1 MIGHV
6 SPTRQGTR
14 ILAPHLGAILA
25 AGAIQDALR
34 PHVLRGLGA
43 DALPADYNA
52 NVIAENAA
60 LADYI
65 PRVESAIRS
74 RGFTP
79 QIEYVAGGSSSGS
92 GGTWARS
99 DQYVIR
105 IAEFPAWIG
114 ALVASWVTSYDPDER
129 ARYYIGEAQRW
140 QGTSMYDN
148 QYTSVSE
155 PAPAATSSS
164 TTRTASTTT
173 RSSPTTTQQTA
184 TTQSSVQPVTNPA
197 PRVVYY
203 TDPYRP
209 SLPTPRRTSA
219 TSVQEQIG
227 APDAGGQRVADDG
240 TADTG
245 QAQVDTFDYQAW
257 LEKAKEYWWLAAIV
271 AGYFAFRGGRRR

>member
-1 MIGHV
+1 MIGYV
-6 SPTRQGTR
+6 SPTRQRTR

-25 AGAIQDALR
+25 AWAIEDALR
-34 PHVLRGLGA
+34 PYTLRGLGA

-52 NVIAENAA
+52 DVAAQNAA
-60 LADYI
+60 LAAYI
-65 PRVESAIRS
+65 PRVQSAINS
-74 RGFTP
+74 RGFHA
-79 QIEYVAGGSSSGS
+79 QIEYVAGGTSSGS

-114 ALVASWVTSYDPDER
+114 ALVASWITSYDPDER

-164 TTRTASTTT
+164 TTRTASITT
-173 RSSPTTTQQTA
+173 RSSPTTTQQT
-184 TTQSSVQPVTNPA
+184 TTAQSSVQPVTNPA

-203 TDPYRP
+203 TEPYRP
-209 SLPTPRRTSA
+209 RLPAPTRT
-219 TSVQEQIG
+219 TERTIEEQIG
-227 APDAGGQRVADDG
+227 APSTGGPVEEEGGEIQPAVVVPFDW
-240 TADTG
+240 
-245 QAQVDTFDYQAW
+245 QAMLDQA
-257 LEKAKEYWWLAAIV
+257 KQYWWLAAIL
-271 AGYFAFRGGRRR
+271 AAYLATKGGRRR